1 MHEKIAI
8 IGAGVAGLAAA
19 RDLEQ
24 ARFEVRLF
32 DKGRSAGG
40 RLATRRVAAAD
51 DGEVKKQWLFDHGA
65 QFISAREPRLRALL
79 EGLVASGTALHWQG
93 RERQSGDDLAYIG
106 VPAMSAIARAMAEGL
121 HVRTQARVVALAGG
135 AQSWRLLIEEGS
147 ARAWSEPFGTVIV
160 SAPAPQAAE
169 LLRAVSSAAAS
180 VADQAIMRPCWAGL
194 FVLPRSATRALA
206 SGPVD
211 DDEALAWIASR
222 AERQQTK
229 SSGGD
234 DCIVVHA
241 RADWSAARLEADGA
255 TIIAELGA
263 RLAKR
268 LGQPLA
274 PLYQSAH
281 RWRYALVDA
290 PAPGPHYWDPGQRLG
305 LCGDWMVGARV
316 EAAWSSGRSL
326 ARAILG

>member
-1 MHEKIAI
+1 
-8 IGAGVAGLAAA
+8 VAGLAAA
-19 RDLEQ
+19 RNLKQ
-24 ARFEVRLF
+24 AQFEVRLF
-32 DKGRSAGG
+32 DKGRSPGG
-40 RLATRRVAAAD
+40 RLATRRVAATD
-51 DGEVKKQWLFDHGA
+51 DGDVQKQWLFDHGA
-65 QFISAREPRLRALL
+65 QFIRARDPQLRALL
-79 EGLVASGTALHWQG
+79 EGLVASGTALRWQRRG
-93 RERQSGDDLAYIG
+93 LQSADDPAFIG
-106 VPAMSAIARAMAEGL
+106 APSMSAIARAMADGL

-147 ARAWSEPFGTVIV
+147 ARAWSEPLGTVIV

-169 LLRAVSSAAAS
+169 LLRAVSPAAAS

-194 FVLPRSATRALA
+194 FVLPRSTTRGLA

-229 SSGGD
+229 SSDVD

-255 TIIAELGA
+255 TVIAELGA

-274 PLYQSAH
+274 SLYQSAH

-305 LCGDWMVGARV
+305 LCGDWLVGARV
-316 EAAWSSGRSL
+316 DAAWASGLSL
-326 ARAILG
+326 ARAIIG